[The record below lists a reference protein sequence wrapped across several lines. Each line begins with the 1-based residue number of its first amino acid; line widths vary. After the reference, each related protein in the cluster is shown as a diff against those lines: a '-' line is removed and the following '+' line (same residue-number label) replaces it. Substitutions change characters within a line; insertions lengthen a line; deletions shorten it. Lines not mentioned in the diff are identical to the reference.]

1 MKLTQY
7 PRLDEQLLREKLP
20 NGLDVILLPRK
31 GFSRKIAYF
40 VTDFG
45 SVHTDFFFE
54 GKEHHVP
61 AGVAHFL
68 EHKLFDLPGRDVSA
82 EFAAQGAHTNAF
94 TSYDMT
100 AYYFS
105 CTEGFETCLRLL
117 LPAAQSGLTLRHQ
130 ILPVTLLLRES
141 TRSLP

>member
-1 MKLTQY
+1 MKITHY
-7 PRLDEQLLREKLP
+7 PRLDEQVRRETLP

-68 EHKLFDLPGRDVSA
+68 EH
-82 EFAAQGAHTNAF
+82 T
-94 TSYDMT
+94 
-100 AYYFS
+100 
-105 CTEGFETCLRLL
+105 
-117 LPAAQSGLTLRHQ
+117 
-130 ILPVTLLLRES
+130 
-141 TRSLP
+141 